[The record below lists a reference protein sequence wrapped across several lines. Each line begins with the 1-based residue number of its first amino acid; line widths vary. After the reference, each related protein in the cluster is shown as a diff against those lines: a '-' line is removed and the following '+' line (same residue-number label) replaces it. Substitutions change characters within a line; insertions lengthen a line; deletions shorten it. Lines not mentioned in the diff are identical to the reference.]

1 MNLKLLRLEITHRYP
16 DISNSISRDLAYHI
30 VKLYNNY
37 KWIDESEFIELN
49 MVAISEALSTFDKNK
64 GRLLQHIRRRI
75 RYVLQ
80 RYVKQLVKVDDV
92 MMNLEFEDTEDVIDN
107 RLENLSELPD
117 DLLLKLHRTLNDG
130 PSLSD
135 EDVNEIKNILNI
147 EGE

>member
-16 DISNSISRDLAYHI
+16 DIGNSISRDLAYHI
-30 VKLYNNY
+30 VKLHHNY

-49 MVAISEALSTFDKNK
+49 MIAISEALSTFDKNK

-92 MMNLEFEDTEDVIDN
+92 MMNLEFEDTDNVSDN
-107 RLENLSELPD
+107 RIEKLSELPD

-130 PSLSD
+130 SPLSD
-135 EDVNEIKNILNI
+135 EDVNEIKSILNI
-147 EGE
+147 EGD